1 MQRED
6 YSPGRKEWDCSA
18 VTYTIIDLAEA
29 LSGRSWFSPGG
40 WSKLCRGSH
49 TWREHWRMKER
60 VSAGKGKQAVWG
72 EHSRRCPRYS
82 HIKPL
87 HTLAHSKNYKCFM
100 VVGFIDYKGE
110 SQEAE
115 GPNCEWVHIH
125 VKERGLLSVGNVPH
139 LKVWEQTSLRIWAKL
154 WPHSLKG
161 CSQIQLCLQFQS
173 VCNALGCAFSQN
185 SDKNSWLGTPQTHC
199 WNSHQ
204 SEMIRCSLQN
214 HIPSIEVE
222 SGSTGE
228 KVE

>member
-1 MQRED
+1 
-6 YSPGRKEWDCSA
+6 
-18 VTYTIIDLAEA
+18 
-29 LSGRSWFSPGG
+29 
-40 WSKLCRGSH
+40 
-49 TWREHWRMKER
+49 MKER

-87 HTLAHSKNYKCFM
+87 HTLAHSKNYKCFS

-125 VKERGLLSVGNVPH
+125 VKEHGLLSVGNVPH
-139 LKVWEQTSLRIWAKL
+139 LKVWEQTSLRIWAKF

-173 VCNALGCAFSQN
+173 VCNAPGCAFSQN
-185 SDKNSWLGTPQTHC
+185 SDKNFWLGTPQTHC

-222 SGSTGE
+222 SGSPGE